1 MTEPLFSLIAG
12 EGDGALLGLAAGD
25 TASGAWKLGYSA
37 ITQQATI
44 ISYELIGHGQIDR
57 ARFTDSVLELDGS
70 QDEEPVFRAE
80 TPEFRSWL
88 DGAAFGSPV
97 PDETPSLDPIGRS
110 APIGVYYRRDPE
122 TLYQEVFG
130 LNRLFHNDA
139 PSLLSGVIV
148 AAAVAAS
155 CFGQVGRDLLLGV
168 SESVE
173 PAVNELSTGLVGLVD
188 IDLIA
193 DAPARISGLVESYGL
208 RSGLE
213 ALDRVRVDG
222 RASSLDATLAML
234 LVAAPTADR
243 SHEPVVEGVKIGG
256 ANGGAAVGA
265 ILGARVGILAWPWAF
280 ANDTWFAE
288 IGRRLVRGP
297 AEVRDLPIPYA
308 VEQHLISGVRRDQ

>member
-1 MTEPLFSLIAG
+1 MTEPLFSLVAG

-57 ARFTDSVLELDGS
+57 TRFTDSVLELDGS

-88 DGAAFGSPV
+88 DGAALGSPV

-110 APIGVYYRRDPE
+110 APIGVFYRRDPE

-139 PSLLSGVIV
+139 PSLLSGAIV

-193 DAPARISGLVESYGL
+193 DAPARIAGLVESYGL

-213 ALDRVRVDG
+213 ALDRVRVNG
-222 RASSLDATLAML
+222 RVSSLDTTLAML

-243 SHEPVVEGVKIGG
+243 FHEPVVEGVKIGG

-265 ILGARVGILAWPWAF
+265 ILGARVGIRAWPWAF

>member
-1 MTEPLFSLIAG
+1 MVAG
-12 EGDGALLGLAAGD
+12 EGDGAILGLAAGD
-25 TASGAWKLGYSA
+25 TASGAWELGYSA

-44 ISYELIGHGQIDR
+44 ISYELIGSGQIDR
-57 ARFTDSVLELDGS
+57 SRITDSMLELDGS
-70 QDEEPVFRAE
+70 RDEEPVFRSE
-80 TPEFRSWL
+80 TPGFRTWL
-88 DGAAFGSPV
+88 DGAALGSPV

-110 APIGVYYRRDPE
+110 APLGVYYRREPE
-122 TLYQEVFG
+122 ALYHEVVG

-155 CFGQVGRDLLLGV
+155 CFGQIGRDLLLGV

-173 PAVNELSTGLVGLVD
+173 PAVSELSSGSVGLTN

-193 DAPARISGLVESYGL
+193 DAPDRISGLVDIYGL
-208 RSGLE
+208 RSSAE
-213 ALDRVRVDG
+213 ALDRVRIDG
-222 RASSLDATLAML
+222 RSSSLDATLAML
-234 LVAAPTADR
+234 LIAAPTADR
-243 SHEPVVEGVKIGG
+243 SHEPVAEGVKIAAG
-256 ANGGAAVGA
+256 NGGAAVGA
-265 ILGARVGILAWPWAF
+265 ILGARVGIRAWPWAF

-308 VEQHLISGVRRDQ
+308 VEQHLISGVRRDR